1 MKSTFR
7 QFYVEFYSGV
17 VLFSFIVRVRVR
29 VSCRVRVWGL
39 RLGFGFGIDNLKNIK
54 QYLIGGA
61 ANTLDIPCR

>member
-39 RLGFGFGIDNLKNIK
+39 RLGFGFRIDNLKNIK